1 MAPTDVKQEG
11 PGARGMAAPSR
22 PRRSLGQRL
31 AARITNVV
39 NLFKKELISLWRD
52 RALLVLVLYAFTAA
66 IYIQANGMK
75 HDLNRATV
83 GVVDEDNSPLSHAI
97 LDGFLPP
104 RFQPPVALKPD
115 EVDKEMDAARYTF
128 VLNVPP
134 NFQQDVLAG
143 RAPSVQ
149 LLIDATALMQAG
161 LGATDISAIFQQ
173 QVNEYVSRT
182 ARETATPVELK
193 IRIAFN
199 QGLESSWFTGTM
211 GLITNI
217 TMLSV
222 LLAGA
227 ALIREREH
235 GTLEHLLVL
244 PVRPSEIML
253 AKILANGLVI
263 LVGTAFSIIVV
274 LKLVMGME
282 IAGSVPLFLVG
293 TALYLFFTAALGIFL
308 GTLSG
313 SMPQFGLLFFLTVL
327 PMNMLSGGFTPLE
340 SMPQWLQATMQVSPS
355 TQFVAFA
362 QAILYRGAGM
372 ETVWPRF
379 LATFVVGMLFFS
391 VALARFRKFLAAQ
404 Q

>member
-1 MAPTDVKQEG
+1 MEAPG
-11 PGARGMAAPSR
+11 PRKRG
-22 PRRSLGQRL
+22 L
-31 AARITNVV
+31 AARLVAGAGNVRH
-39 NLFKKELISLWRD
+39 LFVKELISLWRD
-52 RALLVLVLYAFTAA
+52 RALLILVLYAFTAA
-66 IYIQANGMK
+66 IYIQANGLK

-83 GVVDEDNSPLSHAI
+83 GVVDEDNSALSHAI
-97 LDGFLPP
+97 LDALLPP
-104 RFQPPVALKPD
+104 RFQPPVALAPG
-115 EVDKEMDAARYTF
+115 EVDKGMDAARYTF
-128 VLNVPP
+128 VLNFPP
-134 NFQQDVLAG
+134 DFQSDVLAG
-143 RAPSVQ
+143 RAPTVQ
-149 LLIDATALMQAG
+149 LLIDATSLMQAG
-161 LGATDISAIFQQ
+161 LGATDISGIFQQ
-173 QVNEYVSRT
+173 EMERFVSRT
-182 ARETATPVELK
+182 GRDIETPAELK
-193 IRIAFN
+193 IRVAFN

-244 PVRPSEIML
+244 PVHPSEIML
-253 AKILANGLVI
+253 AKILANGAVI
-263 LVGTAFSIIVV
+263 LVGATFSIVVV
-274 LKLVMGME
+274 LQMVMGMQ
-282 IAGSVPLFLVG
+282 IAGSVGLFLAG

-313 SMPQFGLLFFLTVL
+313 SMPQFGLLFFLIVL

-340 SMPQWLQATMQVSPS
+340 SMPQWLQAAMQASPS

-379 LATFVVGMLFFS
+379 LATFAIGMLFFT
-391 VALARFRKFLAAQ
+391 VALARFRRFLAAQ

>member
-1 MAPTDVKQEG
+1 
-11 PGARGMAAPSR
+11 MAAPSPPPHPSAIQSP
-22 PRRSLGQRL
+22 PRWRAFLG
-31 AARITNVV
+31 NVRELV
-39 NLFKKELISLWRD
+39 VKELISLWRD
-52 RALLVLVLYAFTAA
+52 RALLVLVVYSLTLA
-66 IYIQANGMK
+66 IVLQANGMK

-83 GVVDEDNSPLSHAI
+83 GVVDEDNSTLSNAI
-97 LDGFLPP
+97 LDALLPP
-104 RFQPPVALKPD
+104 RFQRPVPLAPQQ
-115 EVDKEMDAARYTF
+115 VDPGMDAARYTF
-128 VLNVPP
+128 VINFPP
-134 NFQQDVLAG
+134 DFQADVLAG
-143 RAPSVQ
+143 RAPAVQ
-149 LLIDATALMQAG
+149 LLIDATSLMQAG
-161 LGATDISAIFQQ
+161 LGANDISSIFQEE
-173 QVNEYVSRT
+173 VNRFVLRHSEGVAS
-182 ARETATPVELK
+182 PVELQV
-193 IRIAFN
+193 RVAFN

-253 AKILANGLVI
+253 AKILANGAVI
-263 LVGTAFSIIVV
+263 LAGSAFSIVVV
-274 LKLVMGME
+274 LKWGLGMG
-282 IAGSVPLFLVG
+282 IAGSIPLFLAG
-293 TALYLFFTAALGIFL
+293 AALYLFFTASLGIFL

-340 SMPQWLQATMQVSPS
+340 SMPQWLQVVMQASPS

-362 QAILYRGAGM
+362 QAILYRGAGI

-379 LATFVVGMLFFS
+379 AATFGMGVLFFA
-391 VALARFRKFLAAQ
+391 VALARFRVFLAAQ

>member
-1 MAPTDVKQEG
+1 
-11 PGARGMAAPSR
+11 MAAPSPPPDKIPAASP
-22 PRRSLGQRL
+22 PRWRAFLG
-31 AARITNVV
+31 NVRELV
-39 NLFKKELISLWRD
+39 VKELISLWRD
-52 RALLVLVLYAFTAA
+52 RALLVLVVYSLTLA
-66 IYIQANGMK
+66 IVLQANGMK

-83 GVVDEDNSPLSHAI
+83 GVVDEDNSALSNAI
-97 LDGFLPP
+97 LDALLPP
-104 RFQPPVALKPD
+104 RFQRPVPLAPQ
-115 EVDKEMDAARYTF
+115 EVDPGMDAARYTF
-128 VLNVPP
+128 VINFPP
-134 NFQQDVLAG
+134 DFQADVLAG
-143 RAPSVQ
+143 RSPSVQ
-149 LLIDATALMQAG
+149 LLIDATSLMQAG
-161 LGATDISAIFQQ
+161 LGANDLSAIFQEE
-173 QVNEYVSRT
+173 VNRFVLRHSEGVAS
-182 ARETATPVELK
+182 PVELQV
-193 IRIAFN
+193 RIAFN

-253 AKILANGLVI
+253 AKIIANGAVI
-263 LVGTAFSIIVV
+263 LAGSAFSIVVV
-274 LKLVMGME
+274 LKWGLGMG
-282 IAGSVPLFLVG
+282 IAGSVPLFLAG
-293 TALYLFFTAALGIFL
+293 AALYLFFTASLGIFL

-340 SMPQWLQATMQVSPS
+340 SMPQWLQVVMQASPS

-362 QAILYRGAGM
+362 QAILYRGAGI

-379 LATFVVGMLFFS
+379 AATFGMGVLFFA
-391 VALARFRKFLAAQ
+391 VALARFRTFLAAQ

>member
-1 MAPTDVKQEG
+1 
-11 PGARGMAAPSR
+11 MAAAPQK
-22 PRRSLGQRL
+22 RSLGARL
-31 AARITNVV
+31 AGRVNNVRYLLV
-39 NLFKKELISLWRD
+39 KELISLWRD
-52 RALLVLVLYAFTAA
+52 RALLILVLYAFTAA
-66 IYIQANGMK
+66 IYIQANGLK
-75 HDLNRATV
+75 HDLHRATV
-83 GVVDEDNSPLSHAI
+83 GVVDEDNSALSHAI
-97 LDGFLPP
+97 LDALLPP
-104 RFQPPVALKPD
+104 RFQPPVALDPGQ
-115 EVDKEMDAARYTF
+115 VDKEMDAARYTF
-128 VLNVPP
+128 VLNFPP
-134 NFQQDVLAG
+134 DFQSDVLAG
-143 RAPSVQ
+143 RSPSVQ

-161 LGATDISAIFQQ
+161 LGATDISGIFQQ
-173 QVNEYVSRT
+173 EVSRFVSRT
-182 ARETATPVELK
+182 GRDTRTPVEVK
-193 IRIAFN
+193 IRVAFN

-244 PVRPSEIML
+244 PVHPSEIML
-253 AKILANGLVI
+253 AKIFANGTVI
-263 LVGTAFSIIVV
+263 LVGSIFSIVVV
-274 LKLVMGME
+274 LKMVMGME

-293 TALYLFFTAALGIFL
+293 TGLYLFFTASLGIFL
-308 GTLSG
+308 GTLAG
-313 SMPQFGLLFFLTVL
+313 SMPQFGLLFFLIVL

-340 SMPQWLQATMQVSPS
+340 SMPQWLQTTMQASPS

-372 ETVWPRF
+372 DTVWPHF
-379 LATFVVGMLFFS
+379 LATFAIGMLFFM

>member
-1 MAPTDVKQEG
+1 MAMPVHA
-11 PGARGMAAPSR
+11 PPPRGLKA
-22 PRRSLGQRL
+22 RL
-31 AARITNVV
+31 AARAGNVWQLLV
-39 NLFKKELISLWRD
+39 KELISLWRD
-52 RALLVLVLYAFTAA
+52 RALLILVLYAFTAA

-83 GVVDEDNSPLSHAI
+83 GVVDEDNSALSHAI
-97 LDGFLPP
+97 LDALLPP
-104 RFQPPVALKPD
+104 RFQPPVSLQPG
-115 EVDKEMDAARYTF
+115 EVDKGMDAARYTF
-128 VLNVPP
+128 VLNFPP
-134 NFQQDVLAG
+134 DFQADVLAG
-143 RAPSVQ
+143 RTPTVQ

-161 LGATDISAIFQQ
+161 LGATDISGIFLQE
-173 QVNEYVSRT
+173 VNRFVSRT
-182 ARETATPVELK
+182 GRDVATPAELK
-193 IRIAFN
+193 IRVAFN

-211 GLITNI
+211 GLITNV

-253 AKILANGLVI
+253 AKILANGAVI
-263 LVGTAFSIIVV
+263 LAGTAFSIVVV
-274 LKLVMGME
+274 LKGVMGME
-282 IAGSVPLFLVG
+282 IAGSVGLFLAG
-293 TALYLFFTAALGIFL
+293 TALYLFFSAALGIFL

-313 SMPQFGLLFFLTVL
+313 SMPQFGLLFFLVVL

-340 SMPQWLQATMQVSPS
+340 SMPQWLQAAMQASPS

-379 LATFVVGMLFFS
+379 LATFAIGMLFFS
-391 VALARFRKFLAAQ
+391 VALARFRRFLAAQ

>member
-1 MAPTDVKQEG
+1 MAGASSTPSPATAG
-11 PGARGMAAPSR
+11 PGPAAGKGPPRWRGFAS
-22 PRRSLGQRL
+22 
-31 AARITNVV
+31 NVW
-39 NLFKKELISLWRD
+39 NLVGKELISLWRD
-52 RALLVLVLYAFTAA
+52 RSLLVLVVYAFSLA
-66 IYIQANGMK
+66 IVLQANGMK

-83 GVVDEDNSPLSHAI
+83 GVVDEDNSPLSNAI
-97 LDGFLPP
+97 LNGFLPP
-104 RFQPPVALKPD
+104 RFQRPVPLAPQD
-115 EVDKEMDAARYTF
+115 VDKGMDSARYTF
-128 VLNVPP
+128 VLNFPP
-134 NFQQDVLAG
+134 DFQSDVLAG
-143 RAPSVQ
+143 RSPSVQ

-161 LGATDISAIFQQ
+161 LGANDISAIFQQ
-173 QVNEYVSRT
+173 EVNQFVLRHSEGV
-182 ARETATPVELK
+182 ATPVDLQ
-193 IRIAFN
+193 IRVAFN

-253 AKILANGLVI
+253 AKILANGAVI
-263 LVGTAFSIIVV
+263 LVGAAFSIVVV
-274 LKLVMGME
+274 LKWGLGMG
-282 IAGSVPLFLVG
+282 IAGSIPLFLAG
-293 TALYLFFTAALGIFL
+293 AALYLFFTASLGIFL

-327 PMNMLSGGFTPLE
+327 PMNLLSGGFTPLE
-340 SMPQWLQATMQVSPS
+340 SMPVWMQTAMQFSPS

-362 QAILYRGAGM
+362 QAILYRGAGI

-379 LATFVVGMLFFS
+379 AATFGMGLLFFA
-391 VALARFRKFLAAQ
+391 VALARFRTFLAAQ

>member
-1 MAPTDVKQEG
+1 
-11 PGARGMAAPSR
+11 MAAPSPPPHQSAIKSP
-22 PRRSLGQRL
+22 PRWLAFLG
-31 AARITNVV
+31 NVRELV
-39 NLFKKELISLWRD
+39 VKELISLWRD
-52 RALLVLVLYAFTAA
+52 RSLLVLVAYAFTLA
-66 IYIQANGMK
+66 IVLQANGMK

-83 GVVDEDNSPLSHAI
+83 GVVDEDNSALSNAI
-97 LDGFLPP
+97 LDALLPP
-104 RFQPPVALKPD
+104 RFQRPVPLAPQQ
-115 EVDKEMDAARYTF
+115 VDPAMDAARYTF
-128 VLNVPP
+128 VINFPP
-134 NFQQDVLAG
+134 DFQSDVLAG

-149 LLIDATALMQAG
+149 LLIDATSLMQAG
-161 LGATDISAIFQQ
+161 LGANDISAIFQEE
-173 QVNEYVSRT
+173 VNRFVLRHSEGVAS
-182 ARETATPVELK
+182 PVELQV
-193 IRIAFN
+193 RVAFN

-244 PVRPSEIML
+244 PVHPSEIML
-253 AKILANGLVI
+253 AKILANGAVI
-263 LVGTAFSIIVV
+263 LAGSAFSIVAV
-274 LKLVMGME
+274 LKWGLGMG
-282 IAGSVPLFLVG
+282 IAGSIPLFLAG
-293 TALYLFFTAALGIFL
+293 TALYLFFTASLGIFL
-308 GTLSG
+308 GTLAG

-340 SMPQWLQATMQVSPS
+340 SMPQWLQVVMQASPS

-362 QAILYRGAGM
+362 QAILYRGAGI

-379 LATFVVGMLFFS
+379 AATFGMGVLFFA
-391 VALARFRKFLAAQ
+391 VALARFRVFLAAQ

>member
-1 MAPTDVKQEG
+1 MAMPVHA
-11 PGARGMAAPSR
+11 PPPRGLKA
-22 PRRSLGQRL
+22 RL
-31 AARITNVV
+31 AARAGNVWQLLV
-39 NLFKKELISLWRD
+39 KELISLWRD
-52 RALLVLVLYAFTAA
+52 RALLILVLYAFTAA

-83 GVVDEDNSPLSHAI
+83 GVVDEDNSALSHAI
-97 LDGFLPP
+97 LDALLPP
-104 RFQPPVALKPD
+104 RFQPPVSLQPG
-115 EVDKEMDAARYTF
+115 EVDKGMDAARYTF
-128 VLNVPP
+128 VLNFPP
-134 NFQQDVLAG
+134 DFQADVLAG
-143 RAPSVQ
+143 RTPTVQ

-161 LGATDISAIFQQ
+161 LGATDISGIFLQE
-173 QVNEYVSRT
+173 VNRFVSRT
-182 ARETATPVELK
+182 GRDVATPAELK
-193 IRIAFN
+193 IRVAFN

-211 GLITNI
+211 GLITNV

-253 AKILANGLVI
+253 AKILANGAVI
-263 LVGTAFSIIVV
+263 LAGTAFSIVVV
-274 LKLVMGME
+274 LKGVMGME
-282 IAGSVPLFLVG
+282 IAGSVGLFLAG
-293 TALYLFFTAALGIFL
+293 TALYLFFSAALGIFL

-313 SMPQFGLLFFLTVL
+313 SMPQFGLLFFLVVL

-340 SMPQWLQATMQVSPS
+340 SMPQWLQAAMQASPS

-379 LATFVVGMLFFS
+379 LATFAIGMLFFS
-391 VALARFRKFLAAQ
+391 VALVRFRRFLAAQ

>member
-1 MAPTDVKQEG
+1 MATSVQASAP
-11 PGARGMAAPSR
+11 RGFKA
-22 PRRSLGQRL
+22 RL
-31 AARITNVV
+31 ASRAGNVWHLLV
-39 NLFKKELISLWRD
+39 KELISLWRD
-52 RALLVLVLYAFTAA
+52 RALLILVLYAFTAA
-66 IYIQANGMK
+66 IYIQATGMK

-83 GVVDEDNSPLSHAI
+83 GVVDEDNSALSHAI
-97 LDGFLPP
+97 LDALLPP
-104 RFQPPVALKPD
+104 RFQPAIALEPG
-115 EVDKEMDAARYTF
+115 EVDKGMDAARYTF
-128 VLNVPP
+128 VLNFPP
-134 NFQQDVLAG
+134 NFQSDVLAG

-161 LGATDISAIFQQ
+161 LGATDISGIFQQ
-173 QVNEYVSRT
+173 EVNRFVSRT
-182 ARETATPVELK
+182 GRDMATPAELK
-193 IRIAFN
+193 IRVAFN

-244 PVRPSEIML
+244 PVHPSEIML
-253 AKILANGLVI
+253 AKILANGAVI
-263 LVGTAFSIIVV
+263 LVGTTFSILVV
-274 LKLVMGME
+274 LKGVMGME
-282 IAGSVPLFLVG
+282 IAGSVGLFLLG

-313 SMPQFGLLFFLTVL
+313 SMPQFGLLFFLIVL

-340 SMPQWLQATMQVSPS
+340 SMPQWLQTVMQASPS

-379 LATFVVGMLFFS
+379 LATFAIGMLFFL
-391 VALARFRKFLAAQ
+391 VALVRFRKFLAAQ

>member
-1 MAPTDVKQEG
+1 
-11 PGARGMAAPSR
+11 MAAPAPQR
-22 PRRSLGQRL
+22 LSLGARL
-31 AARITNVV
+31 AARVNNVRHLLV
-39 NLFKKELISLWRD
+39 KELISLWRD
-52 RALLVLVLYAFTAA
+52 RALLILVLYAFTAA

-75 HDLNRATV
+75 HDLHRATI
-83 GVVDEDNSPLSHAI
+83 GVVDEDNSALSHAI
-97 LDGFLPP
+97 LDAFLPP
-104 RFQPPVALKPD
+104 RFQPPVSLDPGR
-115 EVDKEMDAARYTF
+115 VDKEMDAARYTF
-128 VLNVPP
+128 VLNFPP
-134 NFQQDVLAG
+134 DFQSDVLAG
-143 RAPSVQ
+143 RSPSVQ

-161 LGATDISAIFQQ
+161 LGATDISGIFQQ
-173 QVNEYVSRT
+173 EVNRFVSRT
-182 ARETATPVELK
+182 GRDTPAPAELK
-193 IRIAFN
+193 IRVAFN

-244 PVRPSEIML
+244 PVHPSEIML
-253 AKILANGLVI
+253 AKIFANGAVI
-263 LVGTAFSIIVV
+263 LLGSTFSIVVV
-274 LKLVMGME
+274 LKMVMGMQ

-313 SMPQFGLLFFLTVL
+313 SMPQFGLLFFLIVL

-340 SMPQWLQATMQVSPS
+340 SMPQWLQTTMQASPS

-372 ETVWPRF
+372 DTVWPRF
-379 LATFVVGMLFFS
+379 LATFAIGMLFFM
-391 VALARFRKFLAAQ
+391 VALVRFRKFLAAQ

>member
-1 MAPTDVKQEG
+1 MDAP
-11 PGARGMAAPSR
+11 R
-22 PRRSLGQRL
+22 PRRPGL
-31 AARITNVV
+31 ATRAANVRH
-39 NLFKKELISLWRD
+39 LFVKELISLWRD
-52 RALLVLVLYAFTAA
+52 RALLVLVVYAFTAA
-66 IYIQANGMK
+66 IVIQANGMK

-83 GVVDEDNSPLSHAI
+83 GVVDEDNSALSHAI
-97 LDGFLPP
+97 LDALLPP
-104 RFQPPVALKPD
+104 RFQPPVALAPG
-115 EVDKEMDAARYTF
+115 EVDKGMDAARYTF
-128 VLNVPP
+128 VLNFPP
-134 NFQQDVLAG
+134 NFQSDVLAG
-143 RAPSVQ
+143 RAPQVQ

-161 LGATDISAIFQQ
+161 LGATDISGIFLEE
-173 QVNEYVSRT
+173 VNRFVTRT
-182 ARETATPVELK
+182 GRDSTSPAELK
-193 IRIAFN
+193 IRVAFN

-253 AKILANGLVI
+253 AKILANGSVI
-263 LVGTAFSIIVV
+263 LVGAAISIVAV
-274 LKLVMGME
+274 LQWGMGMH
-282 IAGSVPLFLVG
+282 IAGSVPLFLLG

-313 SMPQFGLLFFLTVL
+313 SMPQFGLLFFLVVL

-340 SMPQWLQATMQVSPS
+340 SMPQWMQSAMQVSPS

-362 QAILYRGAGM
+362 QAILYRGAGL

-379 LATFVVGMLFFS
+379 LATFAMGALFFS
-391 VALARFRKFLAAQ
+391 VALARFRTFLAAQ

>member
-1 MAPTDVKQEG
+1 
-11 PGARGMAAPSR
+11 MAASAPA
-22 PRRSLGQRL
+22 PRRSPLG
-31 AARITNVV
+31 NVRHLV
-39 NLFKKELISLWRD
+39 VKELLSLWRD
-52 RALLVLVLYAFTAA
+52 RALLVLVVYAFTVA
-66 IYIQANGMK
+66 IVLQANGMR
-75 HDLNRATV
+75 HDLHRATV
-83 GVVDEDNSPLSHAI
+83 GVVDEDNSVLSNAI
-97 LDGFLPP
+97 LDALLPP
-104 RFQPPVALKPD
+104 SFQTPVPLAPQN
-115 EVDKEMDAARYTF
+115 VDRAMDAARYTF
-128 VLNVPP
+128 VLNFPP
-134 NFQQDVLAG
+134 NFQADVLAG
-143 RAPSVQ
+143 RSPSVQ

-161 LGATDISAIFQQ
+161 LGANDISGIFQSE
-173 QVNEYVSRT
+173 VNRFVLRHAEGID
-182 ARETATPVELK
+182 TPVRLE
-193 IRIAFN
+193 IRAAFN

-253 AKILANGLVI
+253 SKVVANGAVILAA
-263 LVGTAFSIIVV
+263 TAFAVVVV
-274 LKLVMGME
+274 LKWGLGMG
-282 IAGSVPLFLVG
+282 ISGSIPLFLAG
-293 TALYLFFTAALGIFL
+293 TALYLFFTASLGIFL

-313 SMPQFGLLFFLTVL
+313 SMPQFGLLFFLMVL

-340 SMPQWLQATMQVSPS
+340 SMPSWLQTTMQVSPS

-362 QAILYRGAGM
+362 QAILYRGAGI

-379 LATFVVGMLFFS
+379 AATFGMGALFFG
-391 VALARFRKFLAAQ
+391 VALARFRTFLAAQ

>member
-1 MAPTDVKQEG
+1 MPVHAP
-11 PGARGMAAPSR
+11 PPRGLKA
-22 PRRSLGQRL
+22 RL
-31 AARITNVV
+31 AARAGNVWQLLV
-39 NLFKKELISLWRD
+39 KELISLWRD
-52 RALLVLVLYAFTAA
+52 RALLILVLYAFTAA

-83 GVVDEDNSPLSHAI
+83 GVVDEDNSALSHAI
-97 LDGFLPP
+97 LDALLPP
-104 RFQPPVALKPD
+104 RFQPPVSLQPG
-115 EVDKEMDAARYTF
+115 EVDKGMDAARYTF
-128 VLNVPP
+128 VLNFPP
-134 NFQQDVLAG
+134 DFQADVLAG
-143 RAPSVQ
+143 RTPTVQ

-161 LGATDISAIFQQ
+161 LGATDISGIFLQE
-173 QVNEYVSRT
+173 VNRFVSRT
-182 ARETATPVELK
+182 GRDVATPAELK
-193 IRIAFN
+193 IRVAFN

-211 GLITNI
+211 GLITNV

-253 AKILANGLVI
+253 AKILANGAVI
-263 LVGTAFSIIVV
+263 LAGTAFSIVVV
-274 LKLVMGME
+274 LKGVMGME
-282 IAGSVPLFLVG
+282 IAGSVGLFLAG
-293 TALYLFFTAALGIFL
+293 TALYLFFSAALGIFL

-313 SMPQFGLLFFLTVL
+313 SMPQFGLLFFLVVL

-340 SMPQWLQATMQVSPS
+340 SMPQWLQAAMQASPS

-379 LATFVVGMLFFS
+379 LATFAIGMLFFS
-391 VALARFRKFLAAQ
+391 VALVRFRRFLAAQ

>member
-1 MAPTDVKQEG
+1 MG
-11 PGARGMAAPSR
+11 APSPSPVAR
-22 PRRSLGQRL
+22 QHPPRWRTFLG
-31 AARITNVV
+31 NVRELV
-39 NLFKKELISLWRD
+39 LKELISLWRD

-66 IYIQANGMK
+66 IVLQARGLK
-75 HDLNRATV
+75 HELNRATV
-83 GVVDEDNSPLSHAI
+83 AVVDEDNSPLSNAI
-97 LDGFLPP
+97 LNALLPP
-104 RFQPPVALKPD
+104 RFQAPVHLAPQD
-115 EVDKEMDAARYTF
+115 VDKMMDAARYTF
-128 VLNVPP
+128 VIDFPP
-134 NFQQDVLAG
+134 DFQSDVLAG
-143 RAPSVQ
+143 RNPSVQ

-161 LGATDISAIFQQ
+161 LGANTISAIFQQ
-173 QVNEYVSRT
+173 EVNRFVLRH
-182 ARETATPVELK
+182 ADGVATPVELQ

-253 AKILANGLVI
+253 AKIIANGMVI
-263 LVGTAFSIIVV
+263 LLASMFAVVVV
-274 LKLVMGME
+274 LQWGLDIS
-282 IAGSVPLFLVG
+282 IAGSIPLFLCGV
-293 TALYLFFTAALGIFL
+293 ALYLFFTASLGIFL

-313 SMPQFGLLFFLTVL
+313 SMPQFGLLFFLVVL

-340 SMPQWLQATMQVSPS
+340 SMPQWLQTTMQASPS

-362 QAILYRGAGM
+362 QAILYRGAGID
-372 ETVWPRF
+372 TVWPRF
-379 LATFVVGMLFFS
+379 AATFGMGLLFFI
-391 VALARFRKFLAAQ
+391 VALARFRTFLAAQ

>member
-1 MAPTDVKQEG
+1 MV
-11 PGARGMAAPSR
+11 APSPPLAKAP
-22 PRRSLGQRL
+22 PRWLAFLGNVREL
-31 AARITNVV
+31 AV
-39 NLFKKELISLWRD
+39 KELISLWRD
-52 RALLVLVLYAFTAA
+52 RSLLVLVAYAFTLA
-66 IYIQANGMK
+66 IVLQANGMK

-83 GVVDEDNSPLSHAI
+83 GVVDEDNSALSNAI
-97 LDGFLPP
+97 LDALLPP
-104 RFQPPVALKPD
+104 RFQRPVPLAPQQ
-115 EVDKEMDAARYTF
+115 VDPGMDAARYTF
-128 VLNVPP
+128 VINFPP
-134 NFQQDVLAG
+134 DLQSDVLAG

-149 LLIDATALMQAG
+149 LLIDATSLMQAG
-161 LGATDISAIFQQ
+161 LGANDISAIFQEE
-173 QVNEYVSRT
+173 VNRFVLRHSEGVAS
-182 ARETATPVELK
+182 PVELQV
-193 IRIAFN
+193 RIAFN

-244 PVRPSEIML
+244 PVHPSEIML
-253 AKILANGLVI
+253 AKILANGAVI
-263 LVGTAFSIIVV
+263 LAGSAFSIVVV
-274 LKLVMGME
+274 LKWGLGMG
-282 IAGSVPLFLVG
+282 IAGSIPLFLAG
-293 TALYLFFTAALGIFL
+293 TALYLFFTASLGIFL
-308 GTLSG
+308 GTLAG

-340 SMPQWLQATMQVSPS
+340 SMPQWLQVAMQASPS

-362 QAILYRGAGM
+362 QAILYRGAGL

-379 LATFVVGMLFFS
+379 AATFGMGVLFFA
-391 VALARFRKFLAAQ
+391 VALVRFRTFLAAQ

>member
-1 MAPTDVKQEG
+1 MT
-11 PGARGMAAPSR
+11 APSPSAPKTPVESP
-22 PRRSLGQRL
+22 PRWLAFLG
-31 AARITNVV
+31 NVRELV
-39 NLFKKELISLWRD
+39 VKELISLWRD
-52 RALLVLVLYAFTAA
+52 RALLVLVVYSLTLA
-66 IYIQANGMK
+66 IVLQANGMK

-83 GVVDEDNSPLSHAI
+83 GVVDEDNSALSNAI
-97 LDGFLPP
+97 LDALLPP
-104 RFQPPVALKPD
+104 RFQRPVPLAPQQ
-115 EVDKEMDAARYTF
+115 VDKGMDAARYTF
-128 VLNVPP
+128 VINFPP
-134 NFQQDVLAG
+134 DFQADVLAG
-143 RAPSVQ
+143 RAPAVQ
-149 LLIDATALMQAG
+149 LLIDATSLMQAG
-161 LGATDISAIFQQ
+161 LGANDISAIFEEE
-173 QVNEYVSRT
+173 VNRFVLRHSEGVAS
-182 ARETATPVELK
+182 PVELQV
-193 IRIAFN
+193 RVAFN

-253 AKILANGLVI
+253 AKILANGAVI
-263 LVGTAFSIIVV
+263 LAGSAFSIVVV
-274 LKLVMGME
+274 LKWGLGMG
-282 IAGSVPLFLVG
+282 IAGSIPLFLAG
-293 TALYLFFTAALGIFL
+293 TALYLFFTASLGIFL

-340 SMPQWLQATMQVSPS
+340 SMPQWLQVVMQASPS

-362 QAILYRGAGM
+362 QAILYRGAGI

-379 LATFVVGMLFFS
+379 AATFGMGMLFFA
-391 VALARFRKFLAAQ
+391 VALVRFRTFLAAQ

>member
-1 MAPTDVKQEG
+1 MATPVH
-11 PGARGMAAPSR
+11 AP
-22 PRRSLGQRL
+22 PPRSLKARL
-31 AARITNVV
+31 AARAGNVWQLLV
-39 NLFKKELISLWRD
+39 KELISLWRD
-52 RALLVLVLYAFTAA
+52 RALLILVLYAFTAA

-83 GVVDEDNSPLSHAI
+83 GVVDEDNSALSHAI
-97 LDGFLPP
+97 LDALLPP
-104 RFQPPVALKPD
+104 RFQPPVSLQPG
-115 EVDKEMDAARYTF
+115 EVDKGMDAARYTF
-128 VLNVPP
+128 VLNFPP
-134 NFQQDVLAG
+134 DFQSDVLAG
-143 RAPSVQ
+143 RAPTVQ

-161 LGATDISAIFQQ
+161 LGATDISGIFQQ
-173 QVNEYVSRT
+173 EVNRFVSRT
-182 ARETATPVELK
+182 GRDAATPAELK
-193 IRIAFN
+193 IRVAFN

-211 GLITNI
+211 GLITNV

-253 AKILANGLVI
+253 AKILANGAVI
-263 LVGTAFSIIVV
+263 LVGTAFSIVVV
-274 LKLVMGME
+274 LKGVMGMQ
-282 IAGSVPLFLVG
+282 IAGSVGLFLAG
-293 TALYLFFTAALGIFL
+293 TALYLFFSAALGIFL

-313 SMPQFGLLFFLTVL
+313 SMPQFGLLFFLVVL

-340 SMPQWLQATMQVSPS
+340 SMPQWLQAAMQASPS

-379 LATFVVGMLFFS
+379 LATFAIGMLFFS